1 MNTQHERRTVD
12 LPVVVMGL
20 TGIVALGVFLQH
32 EFQLRQAL
40 LFFTGL
46 GLGFALLQGMFGFT
60 GGWRKFIR
68 ERDSV
73 GLRGQLLLVMLS
85 AVLFFPL
92 VGGAIEGVQ
101 VSGAMGQVG
110 ISLLVGAFLFGIGM
124 QLGGGCGSGTLFTVG
139 QGQVDMLIT
148 LAFFII
154 GTTLGSAHLAWWLS
168 LPNMGSVSLIEQWG
182 WAPALLISIA
192 ALVMLYVVVRR
203 VEHRNS
209 GAVHS
214 LQNTERQGSLLEQ
227 FIYGPWPLWWAVV
240 ALTTLGLV
248 TLLLAGYPWS
258 ITFGFGLWGS
268 KIWAALGGDPSG
280 WAYWASGYPA
290 KALDSSVLADATS
303 VMNFGIMLGALLAA
317 ALAGKYAPTGKIS
330 RMRLVSAVVGGLL
343 LGYGARLAFG
353 CNIGALLGGIA
364 SGSLHG
370 WLWLVMAF
378 IGGIVGVKVRIWMKL
393 DKPM

>member
-1 MNTQHERRTVD
+1 MSETKRRPVD
-12 LPVVVMGL
+12 LVVVLWGL
-20 TGIVALGVFLQH
+20 LMAVALGLFLQH
-32 EFQLRQAL
+32 EFQLRQTL

-73 GLRGQLLLVMLS
+73 GLRGQLLLIMLS
-85 AVLFFPL
+85 AALFFPL
-92 VGGAIEGVQ
+92 VGGAIDGVQ

-154 GTTLGSAHLAWWLS
+154 GTTLGSAHLGWWLS

-182 WAPALLISIA
+182 WAPALLLSIA

-203 VEHRNS
+203 VEYRSS
-209 GAVHS
+209 GAIHS
-214 LQNTERQGSLLEQ
+214 LQNTERQGSLQEQ
-227 FIYGPWPLWWAVV
+227 FVYGPWPLWWAVV
-240 ALTTLGLV
+240 ALTALGLA

-290 KALDSSVLADATS
+290 QALESSVLADATS

-317 ALAGKYAPTGKIS
+317 ALAGKYAPAGKIS
-330 RMRLVSAVVGGLL
+330 RMRLVSAVAGGLL

-370 WLWLVMAF
+370 WLWMVMAF
-378 IGGIVGVKVRIWMKL
+378 IGGIAGVKIRIWMKL
-393 DKPM
+393 DKPV

>member
-1 MNTQHERRTVD
+1 MSETKRRPVD
-12 LPVVVMGL
+12 LVMVLWGL
-20 TGIVALGVFLQH
+20 LMAVALGLFLQH

-85 AVLFFPL
+85 AALFFPL

-154 GTTLGSAHLAWWLS
+154 GTTLGSAHLGWWLS

-182 WAPALLISIA
+182 WAPALLLSLA

-203 VEHRNS
+203 EEYRSS

-227 FIYGPWPLWWAVV
+227 LVYGPWPLWWAVI
-240 ALTTLGLV
+240 ALATLGLA

-268 KIWAALGGDPSG
+268 KIWAALGGDPAG

-290 KALDSSVLADATS
+290 KALESSVLADATS

-317 ALAGKYAPTGKIS
+317 ALAGKYAPAGRIS
-330 RMRLVSAVVGGLL
+330 RMRLVSAVAGGLL

-370 WLWLVMAF
+370 WLWMVMAF
-378 IGGIVGVKVRIWMKL
+378 IGGIAGVKIRIWMKL
-393 DKPM
+393 DKPL

>member
-1 MNTQHERRTVD
+1 MSETKRRPVD
-12 LPVVVMGL
+12 LVMVLWGL
-20 TGIVALGVFLQH
+20 LMAVALGMFLQH

-85 AVLFFPL
+85 AALFFPL

-154 GTTLGSAHLAWWLS
+154 GTTLGSAHLGWWLS

-182 WAPALLISIA
+182 WAPALLLSLA

-203 VEHRNS
+203 EEYRSS

-227 FIYGPWPLWWAVV
+227 LVYGPWPLWWAVI
-240 ALTTLGLV
+240 ALATLGLA

-268 KIWAALGGDPSG
+268 KIWAALGGDPAG

-290 KALDSSVLADATS
+290 KALESSVLADATS

-317 ALAGKYAPTGKIS
+317 ALAGKYAPAGRIS
-330 RMRLVSAVVGGLL
+330 RMRLVSAVAGGLL

-370 WLWLVMAF
+370 WLWMVMAF
-378 IGGIVGVKVRIWMKL
+378 IGGIAGVKIRIWMKL
-393 DKPM
+393 DKPL